1 MRSTVSAPV
10 TARPFAI
17 SLITRITERH
27 GYMPEVNPFESL
39 QEQIDDAAAYL
50 DVGDGVIERLKHP
63 ERVVESN
70 LTVEMDDGSLRRFTA
85 FRSQF
90 NGDRGPYKG
99 GIRYHPSVS
108 RDEVKALSGW
118 MTYKCAVVDIPYG
131 GGKGGIVVDP
141 RKLSAAEAERL
152 TRSFATELRP
162 FVGPDRDIPA
172 PDVNTGQREMNW
184 FKDTYETLE
193 NTVAPGVITG
203 KAVSAG
209 GSQGRVKATGRS
221 TMLAAREAFD
231 YLGRDLAGATVAVQG
246 YGNAGS
252 VAAGLLEDQ
261 GATVVAVSDSSGAVY
276 DPEGLDTA
284 AVKRFKTE
292 TGSVSGFGASE
303 SLTNEELLTL
313 DVDLLVPA
321 ALENAVD
328 AEIAGDVA
336 ADVVVEAANGPIT
349 PDADD
354 ILGDRDVLIVPD
366 ILANAGGV
374 TVSYFEWVQNRQRF
388 SWSEERVNDEL
399 ERVVTDAFDDLV
411 SAYESRDLPTL
422 RIAAYVVAIARVVDA
437 YTDSGTWP

>member
-1 MRSTVSAPV
+1 MS
-10 TARPFAI
+10 
-17 SLITRITERH
+17 
-27 GYMPEVNPFESL
+27 EVNPFESL

-50 DVGDGVIERLKHP
+50 DVDDGVIERLKHP
-63 ERVVESN
+63 ERILESN
-70 LTVEMDDGSLRRFTA
+70 LTVEMDDGSLGRFRA
-85 FRSQF
+85 FRAQF

-99 GIRYHPSVS
+99 GIRYHPGVS

-118 MTYKCAVVDIPYG
+118 MAYKCAVVDIPYG

-141 RKLSAAEAERL
+141 RELSASEVERL

-162 FVGPDRDIPA
+162 IVGPDRDVPA

-209 GSQGRVKATGRS
+209 GSEGRVEATGRS
-221 TMLAAREAFD
+221 TMFAAREAFD
-231 YLGRDLAGATVAVQG
+231 YLGSDLAGATVAIQG

-252 VAAGLLEDQ
+252 VAAMLLEEQ
-261 GATVVAVSDSSGAVY
+261 GAAVVAVSDSSGAVY
-276 DPEGLDTA
+276 DPDGLDTT
-284 AVKRFKTE
+284 AVKEFKTE
-292 TGSVSGFGASE
+292 TGSVTGFGTPKE
-303 SLTNEELLTL
+303 LTNRELLTL

-328 AEIAGDVA
+328 AEIAHDVA
-336 ADVVVEAANGPIT
+336 ADVIVETANGPLT

-354 ILGDRDVLIVPD
+354 VLRDRDVLIVPD

-388 SWSEERVNDEL
+388 SWGEERVNDEL
-399 ERVVTDAFDDLV
+399 ERVITDAFDGLV
-411 SAYESRDLPTL
+411 AAYESRDLPSL
-422 RIAAYVVAIARVVDA
+422 RVAAYVVAIQRVVDA